1 MRIVALRGL
10 DLARTPTIEG
20 GGTHGGDRPQA
31 FRRHVVQGPSRNFER
46 TVGLVERP
54 VPGQVEVQKHR
65 VAVGRQQDV
74 RWLHIAMDDVA
85 ALRMVKGVGQPGR
98 DPGHGLAVGQTV
110 QDLARRTRRIDAG
123 VLGGGDGV
131 EVLEQIA
138 TRATRPAEPA
148 AMIEDGRE
156 GRASQERHADELE
169 CSIIDH
175 GMRQDL
181 DDVGMPCP
189 GQQPWLARWPR

>member
-1 MRIVALRGL
+1 MAQLLCRTCRGVPIAHHRRRRRRGREGLQQDDPQRINVGTVRIVALRGL
-10 DLARTPTIEG
+10 DLARTPGIEG
-20 GGTHGGDRPQA
+20 GGTPGGERPQA
-31 FRRHVVQGPSRNFER
+31 FRRHVGQGPSRIFER

-110 QDLARRTRRIDAG
+110 QDLAR
-123 VLGGGDGV
+123 
-131 EVLEQIA
+131 
-138 TRATRPAEPA
+138 
-148 AMIEDGRE
+148 
-156 GRASQERHADELE
+156 GRAGLTPEYSAAATASRSL
-169 CSIIDH
+169 S
-175 GMRQDL
+175 RS
-181 DDVGMPCP
+181 
-189 GQQPWLARWPR
+189 PREPRGRRNRRR